1 MARAQKTTSLQ
12 VIIAHRTAS
21 AVALS
26 VIAGMVPADLSRTNE
41 LGLGAGRTSKQG
53 WRSGGNNKGVEAQVP
68 SIDHTY
74 RLTQAL
80 TGHGCYQGYLHRIGR
95 ISETTCLY

>member
-1 MARAQKTTSLQ
+1 MPIQIIDTNRKKKKKVKLGLNRTAMARAQKTTSLQ

-53 WRSGGNNKGVEAQVP
+53 GAQAVTIRAWR
-68 SIDHTY
+68 
-74 RLTQAL
+74 
-80 TGHGCYQGYLHRIGR
+80 HRCHR
-95 ISETTCLY
+95 